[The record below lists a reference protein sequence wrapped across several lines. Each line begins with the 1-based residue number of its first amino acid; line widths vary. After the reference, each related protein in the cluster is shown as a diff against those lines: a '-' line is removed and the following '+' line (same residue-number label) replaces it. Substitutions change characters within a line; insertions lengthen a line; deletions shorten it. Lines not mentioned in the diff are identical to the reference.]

1 MDEFMN
7 PSARDD
13 KSSPAVNGGRNRQIE
28 EIIKISALINST
40 FDINEVLNRIMN
52 SANKVVK
59 AEVSSL
65 LLINEKTGELYFHVA
80 LGDKGEEVKKFRLK
94 MGEGIAGWVAK
105 HSKPLI
111 VPDVQK
117 DDRFYRDVSEKIKY
131 KTKSILCVPL
141 ILKEKTIGV
150 LEVINKIGGGSFTLE
165 DQSLLDTYSS
175 LASVAIQ
182 NARLYQDIKFENIH
196 LKKELSDGRQTPEFI
211 GESRIMMEKIEM
223 ADQVAQTNTTALLLG
238 ESGTGKE
245 LFAEY
250 IHFKS
255 NRATKPLIKVNCAA
269 IPDNLIETELFG
281 HVKGAF
287 TDAVSDKMG
296 KFELANEGTI
306 FLDEV
311 GELSYNVQS
320 KLLRVLQDRIV
331 QRVGGTSSRKVDIR
345 LIAATN
351 RNLYEDV
358 RENRFREDLFF
369 RLNVF
374 PIYIPPL
381 RERKED
387 IPLLAEFFLEK
398 FRREVKKNIAGFE
411 DSAVRVLKGYYWPGN
426 VRELQNV
433 IERSVVLC
441 KNSVITVKDLYLGSE
456 GISTKGVDIEP
467 ILSLKDAIND
477 FKKSYIVR
485 VLEKVGWKQTKASD
499 ILKIQRTY
507 LSRLIG
513 ELHINKM

>member
-1 MDEFMN
+1 
-7 PSARDD
+7 
-13 KSSPAVNGGRNRQIE
+13 
-28 EIIKISALINST
+28 
-40 FDINEVLNRIMN
+40 
-52 SANKVVK
+52 
-59 AEVSSL
+59 
-65 LLINEKTGELYFHVA
+65 
-80 LGDKGEEVKKFRLK
+80 
-94 MGEGIAGWVAK
+94 VAK

-117 DDRFYRDVSEKIKY
+117 DDRFYRDVSEKINY
-131 KTKSILCVPL
+131 QTKSILCVPL
-141 ILKEKTIGV
+141 KLKNKTVGV
-150 LEVINKIGGGSFTLE
+150 LEVINKVDGGSFTLE
-165 DQSLLDTYSS
+165 DQNLLETYSN

-196 LKKELSDGRQTPEFI
+196 LRKELSDGKQTPEFI
-211 GESRIMMEKIEM
+211 GESRIMKEKIEM

-250 IHFKS
+250 IHYKS
-255 NRATKPLIKVNCAA
+255 DRASKPLIKVNCAA
-269 IPDNLIETELFG
+269 IPDTLIETELFG

-311 GELSYNVQS
+311 AELSYNVQS

-331 QRVGGTSSRKVDIR
+331 QRVGGTSSKKVDIR
-345 LIAATN
+345 LVAATN
-351 RNLYEDV
+351 KNLYEEV

-387 IPLLAEFFLEK
+387 IPLLALFFLEK
-398 FRREVKKNIAGFE
+398 FKREVKKSIAGFDE
-411 DSAVRVLKGYYWPGN
+411 EAIRILKGYYWPGN

-433 IERSVVLC
+433 VERAVVLC
-441 KNSVITVKDLYLGSE
+441 KDSIITRKDLYLGNE
-456 GISTKGVDIEP
+456 GISTKGIDIEP
-467 ILSLKDAIND
+467 VLPLKDAVND
-477 FKKSYIVR
+477 FKKSYIIR
-485 VLEKVGWKQTKASD
+485 VLERVGWKQTKASD

-513 ELHINKM
+513 ELNINKL